1 MDSISFAQEVIAG
14 DGWLIVDAQGNLKIA
29 PLDYVP
35 QDGDVIL
42 SVGENPL
49 TVPEDIVTELRV
61 SIAQQNSIQSVD
73 AQSGIQSVLDSLE
86 QGGDPTAEDG
96 NDPQSGDDEGSSLTA
111 TGAVERDGAQTIA
124 ATDFQTEGLFPPQI
138 TVEQSDAIVEIVVQT
153 VALINSVPSA
163 ADDTA
168 TTLED
173 TPITID
179 VLAND
184 ADSDGDK
191 LSIVEALVSPE
202 VGVVEVVNGEL
213 KFTPAEDY
221 VGPVEITYTISDGNG
236 GSDTA
241 TVAVVVEPV
250 NDLPIAFN
258 DEITTDEDSS
268 VASNVPAATDVDGTV
283 ESYQLASDVDKGS
296 LTFNGDGSYSF
307 DPNGEFEALAP
318 GESEEVTFTYTA
330 TDNNS
335 GVSEEKTITIT
346 VNGVND
352 IPVALD
358 GSIVTDEDTSVGG
371 NVPAATDVDGTVE
384 SYQLAS
390 DVDKGSLTFNGDG
403 SYSFDPNG
411 EFEALAPGESEEVTF
426 TYTATDNNSGVSEE
440 KTITI
445 TVNGVNDIPVALDGG
460 IVTDEDTSVEGNVPA
475 ATDVDGTIAS
485 YQLVSDVNKGSL
497 TFNADGSYSFDP
509 AGDFDDLVFGE
520 SDEVTFT
527 YTATDNNSGVSE
539 VKTIVVTVNGIND
552 APEFISGNDQPGDEP
567 NNDSYYF
574 VGLSKGSEVG
584 DIVGSVIAEDPD
596 GDALIYSFEDGTY
609 TNGVFDIDPSTGNIT
624 LNQALTDDFEY
635 DQTFTVLVTDTGGL
649 TDTAEVRVQ
658 LIGGEDNDAAWGLT
672 PKKLNEVPE
681 GGFGNSIN
689 VKLLEGGN
697 VTIRAGASLV
707 FTFAIANMAAGLTLD
722 DYDVL
727 INTTDGFN
735 STFVERQ
742 DGTIDVIITN
752 VTNVDKTVA
761 KGASDD
767 DIVSMEIY
775 GTPDSEIEGDETFTI
790 DLVDVNIGQ
799 PKPSQ
804 DQINVKILDG
814 EPVVNASL
822 AAVEEENP
830 ILAGLGEDILVGT
843 SDSDSFTWNDGQ
855 LDDGTDV
862 VQNFTVGE
870 DSLNLNNILDDTGSN
885 NLDELL
891 ASIEV
896 FVVGEDITLDIAH
909 ESGTQ
914 TIVIEDSREQFG
926 DLISDSGNFNAD
938 DILAQIVVV
947 PD

>member
-1 MDSISFAQEVIAG
+1 
-14 DGWLIVDAQGNLKIA
+14 
-29 PLDYVP
+29 P
-35 QDGDVIL
+35 
-42 SVGENPL
+42 
-49 TVPEDIVTELRV
+49 
-61 SIAQQNSIQSVD
+61 
-73 AQSGIQSVLDSLE
+73 
-86 QGGDPTAEDG
+86 
-96 NDPQSGDDEGSSLTA
+96 
-111 TGAVERDGAQTIA
+111 
-124 ATDFQTEGLFPPQI
+124 
-138 TVEQSDAIVEIVVQT
+138 
-153 VALINSVPSA
+153 VAL
-163 ADDTA
+163 
-168 TTLED
+168 
-173 TPITID
+173 
-179 VLAND
+179 
-184 ADSDGDK
+184 DGG
-191 LSIVEALVSPE
+191 IV
-202 VGVVEVVNGEL
+202 
-213 KFTPAEDY
+213 
-221 VGPVEITYTISDGNG
+221 
-236 GSDTA
+236 
-241 TVAVVVEPV
+241 
-250 NDLPIAFN
+250 
-258 DEITTDEDSS
+258 TDEDTS
-268 VASNVPAATDVDGTV
+268 VGGNVPAATDVDGTV

-460 IVTDEDTSVEGNVPA
+460 IVTDEDTSVGGNVPAATDVDGTVESYQLASDVDKGSLTFNGDGSYSFDPNGEFEALAPGESEEVTFTYTATDNNSGVSEEKTITITVNGVNDIPVALDGGIVTDEDTSVGGNVPAATDVDGTVESYQLASDVDKGSLTFNGDGSYSFDPNGEFEALAPGESEEVTFTYTATDNNSGVSEEKTITITVNGVNDIPVALDGGIVTDEGTSVEGNVPA

-574 VGLSKGSEVG
+574 VGLSKGSDVG

-596 GDALIYSFEDGTY
+596 GDALIYSFEDGEY

>member
-296 LTFNGDGSYSF
+296 
-307 DPNGEFEALAP
+307 
-318 GESEEVTFTYTA
+318 
-330 TDNNS
+330 
-335 GVSEEKTITIT
+335 
-346 VNGVND
+346 
-352 IPVALD
+352 
-358 GSIVTDEDTSVGG
+358 
-371 NVPAATDVDGTVE
+371 
-384 SYQLAS
+384 
-390 DVDKGSLTFNGDG
+390 
-403 SYSFDPNG
+403 
-411 EFEALAPGESEEVTF
+411 
-426 TYTATDNNSGVSEE
+426 
-440 KTITI
+440 
-445 TVNGVNDIPVALDGG
+445 
-460 IVTDEDTSVEGNVPA
+460 
-475 ATDVDGTIAS
+475 
-485 YQLVSDVNKGSL
+485 
-497 TFNADGSYSFDP
+497 
-509 AGDFDDLVFGE
+509 
-520 SDEVTFT
+520 
-527 YTATDNNSGVSE
+527 
-539 VKTIVVTVNGIND
+539 
-552 APEFISGNDQPGDEP
+552 
-567 NNDSYYF
+567 
-574 VGLSKGSEVG
+574 
-584 DIVGSVIAEDPD
+584 
-596 GDALIYSFEDGTY
+596 
-609 TNGVFDIDPSTGNIT
+609 
-624 LNQALTDDFEY
+624 
-635 DQTFTVLVTDTGGL
+635 
-649 TDTAEVRVQ
+649 
-658 LIGGEDNDAAWGLT
+658 
-672 PKKLNEVPE
+672 
-681 GGFGNSIN
+681 
-689 VKLLEGGN
+689 
-697 VTIRAGASLV
+697 
-707 FTFAIANMAAGLTLD
+707 
-722 DYDVL
+722 
-727 INTTDGFN
+727 
-735 STFVERQ
+735 
-742 DGTIDVIITN
+742 
-752 VTNVDKTVA
+752 
-761 KGASDD
+761 
-767 DIVSMEIY
+767 
-775 GTPDSEIEGDETFTI
+775 
-790 DLVDVNIGQ
+790 
-799 PKPSQ
+799 
-804 DQINVKILDG
+804 
-814 EPVVNASL
+814 
-822 AAVEEENP
+822 
-830 ILAGLGEDILVGT
+830 
-843 SDSDSFTWNDGQ
+843 
-855 LDDGTDV
+855 
-862 VQNFTVGE
+862 
-870 DSLNLNNILDDTGSN
+870 
-885 NLDELL
+885 
-891 ASIEV
+891 
-896 FVVGEDITLDIAH
+896 
-909 ESGTQ
+909 
-914 TIVIEDSREQFG
+914 
-926 DLISDSGNFNAD
+926 
-938 DILAQIVVV
+938 
-947 PD
+947 